1 MMKETWWE
9 RGREGMVRGREGM
22 VRGRERTV
30 RGREGTVRGREYVYL
45 LLFFWL
51 SLEGDLVL

>member
-1 MMKETWWE
+1 
-9 RGREGMVRGREGM
+9 MVRGREGM